1 MVMVRVVVGDAG
13 KKIEKGVFMQEDR
26 ERVSFSGKIWL
37 DKAQR
42 EYLGSDRL
50 ELLEKIQAL
59 GSITRAAKA
68 VGISYKTAW
77 EIVDTMNNLAD
88 KPLVVRMT
96 GGKGGGGT
104 HLTPEGH
111 QVIDSFRIVQ
121 EEHKKFLLNL
131 ERKVEDM
138 DDFYKFLRR
147 MSLKVSA
154 RNIFKGRVARIRMG
168 SVNSEVELVL
178 PCGDSVISIVTNES
192 VENLDLHEGKDSY
205 AIIKASSVILGRDLH
220 TCRLS
225 AGNIMCGSV
234 VKIIPGAVNTD
245 VTVRLSGENTISAVI
260 TNESAC
266 YLGFT
271 EGDHACAVFQASSV
285 ILGVE

>member
-1 MVMVRVVVGDAG
+1 MREDKEPVR
-13 KKIEKGVFMQEDR
+13 
-26 ERVSFSGKIWL
+26 FSGKIWL
-37 DKAQR
+37 DKAER

-88 KPLVVRMT
+88 KPLVIRMT

-104 HLTPEGH
+104 YLTPEGH

-121 EEHKKFLLNL
+121 EEHKNFLRNL
-131 ERKVEDM
+131 ARKVEDV

-154 RNIFKGRVARIRMG
+154 RNIFKGTVTRIRKG

-178 PCGDSVISIVTNES
+178 PCGESIVSIVTNES
-192 VENLDLHEGKDSY
+192 VENLDLYEGKDSY

-234 VKIIPGAVNTD
+234 VKIVPGAVNTD

-271 EGDHACAVFQASSV
+271 QGDQACAVFQASSV

>member
-1 MVMVRVVVGDAG
+1 MARPDTRDA
-13 KKIEKGVFMQEDR
+13 EKGRSMHKDE
-26 ERVSFSGKIWL
+26 ERVGFSGKIWI
-37 DKAQR
+37 DKAER
-42 EYLGSDRL
+42 EFLGSDRI

-59 GSITRAAKA
+59 GSITAAAKA

-104 HLTPEGH
+104 HLTPEGNR
-111 QVIDSFRIVQ
+111 VIDSFRIVQ
-121 EEHKKFLLNL
+121 EEHKTFLLNL
-131 ERKVEDM
+131 AHKVEDM
-138 DDFYKFLRR
+138 ENFYKFLRR

-154 RNIFKGRVARIRMG
+154 RNIFKGKVTRIRKG
-168 SVNSEVELVL
+168 AVNSEVDLLL
-178 PCGDSVISIVTNES
+178 PCGDTLVSIVTNES
-192 VENLDLHEGKDSY
+192 VENLDLYEEKDAY

-220 TCRLS
+220 SCRLS
-225 AGNIMCGSV
+225 ASNIMCGTV
-234 VKIIPGAVNTD
+234 VKIVPGAVNTE
-245 VTVRLSGENTISAVI
+245 VTVRLSGENTMSAII

-266 YLGFT
+266 LLGFT
-271 EGDHACAVFQASSV
+271 EGDHACAVFQACDV

>member
-1 MVMVRVVVGDAG
+1 MHKDEEQVG
-13 KKIEKGVFMQEDR
+13 
-26 ERVSFSGKIWL
+26 FSGKIWF
-37 DKAQR
+37 DKAER
-42 EYLGSDRL
+42 EFLGSDRI
-50 ELLEKIQAL
+50 ELLEKIRAL

-104 HLTPEGH
+104 HLTSEGI

-121 EEHKKFLLNL
+121 EEHEAFLLNL
-131 ERKVEDM
+131 ARKVEDM
-138 DDFYKFLRR
+138 DSFYKFLRR
-147 MSLKVSA
+147 MSLNVSA
-154 RNIFKGRVARIRMG
+154 RNIFKGTVTRVRKG

-178 PCGDSVISIVTNES
+178 PCGDSVVSVVTNES
-192 VENLDLHEGKDSY
+192 VENLDLYEGKDAY

-220 TCRLS
+220 SCRLS
-225 AGNIMCGSV
+225 AGNMMCGSV
-234 VKIIPGAVNTD
+234 SKVVPGAVNTD
-245 VTVRLSGENTISAVI
+245 VTVRLSGENTISAII

-266 YLGFT
+266 LLGFT